1 VSTLTELLAETKAI
15 VEFGD
20 NASLEIQV
28 TYESDRNRYLAKNG
42 VGLFI
47 CGAAAE
53 NERLLPLIDSLLE
66 ALDLAVSDELIIEA
80 MNKTLGVSDSS
91 AWSTGIQLR
100 HNLKKIQNQAIADIL
115 RKAGDR

>member
-1 VSTLTELLAETKAI
+1 MTDKNLTELLAETKAI

-28 TYESDRNRYLAKNG
+28 TYESDRIRYLAKNG

-53 NERLLPLIDSLLE
+53 NERLLPLIDSLIE
-66 ALDLAVSDELIIEA
+66 ALERVMAECERSTDQAFVRHLNEKLADI
-80 MNKTLGVSDSS
+80 
-91 AWSTGIQLR
+91 
-100 HNLKKIQNQAIADIL
+100 IL
-115 RKAGDR
+115 RKAGDK